1 MTESQ
6 ECSFQIHSEMEFP
19 FLEAAAWISSKM
31 KRDGARIRSLC
42 RVALTYHYFGASERG
57 LDLLADAF
65 MLLEELNPEERT
77 HPGSFAL
84 LSGALYHLRSF
95 DDSENLAEY
104 LSKPAALE
112 MVSNDVSAKL
122 AVSQMRFFREEYEQG
137 WTLLKGIDFEDVSQE
152 EIDETFRNMILHEKI
167 PLVQWNQF
175 ICDSKYEDLVL
186 LHFLPILACFPD
198 NPAFEVFNLH
208 SKRLESLSSASS
220 RSASYI
226 EEEIRYL
233 IVSYL
238 SSRNHESRNQ
248 MIARVQQISK
258 EKDPAS
264 NIWCG
269 KFALVS
275 GNSEW
280 ASNEFQTAFG
290 LLSKQGISLADEEFL
305 EEIVRGLLQT
315 GTREMALDMISSLF
329 TPERRIRL
337 LVEFQTRQKEDEQI
351 LGPLQALVF
360 NQGKILDA
368 LAEALALKERL
379 DWISKLVSFGFRIGL
394 ATAVGILIWMLT
406 KF

>member
-1 MTESQ
+1 
-6 ECSFQIHSEMEFP
+6 
-19 FLEAAAWISSKM
+19 
-31 KRDGARIRSLC
+31 
-42 RVALTYHYFGASERG
+42 
-57 LDLLADAF
+57 
-65 MLLEELNPEERT
+65 
-77 HPGSFAL
+77 
-84 LSGALYHLRSF
+84 
-95 DDSENLAEY
+95 
-104 LSKPAALE
+104 
-112 MVSNDVSAKL
+112 
-122 AVSQMRFFREEYEQG
+122 
-137 WTLLKGIDFEDVSQE
+137 
-152 EIDETFRNMILHEKI
+152 
-167 PLVQWNQF
+167 
-175 ICDSKYEDLVL
+175 
-186 LHFLPILACFPD
+186 
-198 NPAFEVFNLH
+198 
-208 SKRLESLSSASS
+208 
-220 RSASYI
+220 
-226 EEEIRYL
+226 
-233 IVSYL
+233 
-238 SSRNHESRNQ
+238 

-315 GTREMALDMISSLF
+315 GTREMALDMICSLF

>member
-1 MTESQ
+1 
-6 ECSFQIHSEMEFP
+6 MEFP

-186 LHFLPILACFPD
+186 LHL
-198 NPAFEVFNLH
+198 
-208 SKRLESLSSASS
+208 
-220 RSASYI
+220 
-226 EEEIRYL
+226 YL
-233 IVSYL
+233 
-238 SSRNHESRNQ
+238 
-248 MIARVQQISK
+248 
-258 EKDPAS
+258 
-264 NIWCG
+264 
-269 KFALVS
+269 F
-275 GNSEW
+275 
-280 ASNEFQTAFG
+280 
-290 LLSKQGISLADEEFL
+290 
-305 EEIVRGLLQT
+305 
-315 GTREMALDMISSLF
+315 
-329 TPERRIRL
+329 
-337 LVEFQTRQKEDEQI
+337 
-351 LGPLQALVF
+351 
-360 NQGKILDA
+360 
-368 LAEALALKERL
+368 
-379 DWISKLVSFGFRIGL
+379 
-394 ATAVGILIWMLT
+394 
-406 KF
+406 